1 MKLWK
6 SEVVRFFALGFALG
20 AVALFATF
28 GVGPSRVTAG
38 DVVPTA
44 VAAPVQ

>member
-1 MKLWK
+1 MQLLR
-6 SEVVRFFALGFALG
+6 SDVIRFFAIGFALG

-38 DVVPTA
+38 DVVPAA
-44 VAAPVQ
+44 VAAPMQ

>member
-1 MKLWK
+1 MSVLK
-6 SEVVRFFALGFALG
+6 SELVRFFAIGFALG

-28 GVGPSRVTAG
+28 GVGPNRVTAG
-38 DVVPTA
+38 DVVPAA

>member
-1 MKLWK
+1 MRLFK
-6 SEVVRFFALGFALG
+6 SEVVHFFALGFALG

-28 GVGPSRVTAG
+28 GVGPSRVSAG
-38 DVVPTA
+38 DVVPAA